1 MQNLAKNKDEPKV
14 REAVVAAAKGIHAL
28 ISFIDVYLFT
38 YLLQLLRNHWKE
50 QLKLWNP
57 FPKPQRSMQFNLPNK
72 FLPQFV
78 QKVRLST
85 TFMLFIAYL
94 PYFAAI
100 KKVDPKYL
108 LQVSKELAGLMSAM
122 VSKTRDELVKDE
134 VMLFSFLSNFSF

>member
-1 MQNLAKNKDEPKV
+1 MERAVETVESIPEATEEHAVQSAKQILATIRTK
-14 REAVVAAAKGIHAL
+14 
-28 ISFIDVYLFT
+28 
-38 YLLQLLRNHWKE
+38 
-50 QLKLWNP
+50 
-57 FPKPQRSMQFNLPNK
+57 
-72 FLPQFV
+72 
-78 QKVRLST
+78 ST
-85 TFMLFIAYL
+85 SIKSTFMLFIAYL